1 MGQLELTGLRPARL
15 PKTGRRRTTAAS
27 RPEERAA
34 ISDRPAAVD
43 ILLPLAFVPLWS
55 TGFIFTKFGLPYAE
69 PMSFLSVRF
78 ALVVPLMIG
87 VALAMRAAWP
97 TRAEAGHS
105 MGVGI
110 LLHGLY
116 LGGAFIA
123 MAERVPV
130 GVVALIVCLQPVLT
144 ATAVGAALGER
155 VRPVQWLGLL
165 LGLAG
170 VAMVLWRKMGLDGG
184 LEAEGSLTG
193 YAFSGLALLGI
204 TASTIYQKRYC
215 ADVHPASGGVYQ
227 YTAAA
232 AVIVPAA
239 ALTESWR
246 VDFGAPEFLFALFWL
261 TVMLSVVTVWLLMV
275 LIRRGAASRVASLFY
290 LVPPVTAL
298 FAWLL
303 FDETLGPLALAGM
316 AVAVLGVA
324 LVNR

>member
-1 MGQLELTGLRPARL
+1 M
-15 PKTGRRRTTAAS
+15 
-27 RPEERAA
+27 
-34 ISDRPAAVD
+34 
-43 ILLPLAFVPLWS
+43 PLWS

-69 PMSFLSVRF
+69 PLSFLSVRF
-78 ALVVPLMIG
+78 ALVVPLMIA

-97 TRAEAGHS
+97 SRAEAGHS
-105 MGVGI
+105 MAVGI
-110 LLHGLY
+110 LLHGFY
-116 LGGAFIA
+116 LGGAFLA
-123 MAERVPV
+123 MAEDVPV

-170 VAMVLWRKMGLDGG
+170 VALVLWRKMGLDGG
-184 LEAEGSLTG
+184 LAAEGSLAG
-193 YAFSGLALLGI
+193 YGFAGFALLGI
-204 TASTIYQKRYC
+204 TASTIYQKRFC
-215 ADVHPASGGVYQ
+215 ADVHPASGGVFQ
-227 YTAAA
+227 YAAA
-232 AVIVPAA
+232 GVLVAVGA
-239 ALTESWR
+239 ALTETWR
-246 VDFGAPEFLFALFWL
+246 VDFTAAEFLFALFWL
-261 TVMLSVVTVWLLMV
+261 TVVLSVVTVWLLMV

-303 FDETLGPLALAGM
+303 FGETLGPLALAGM